1 MKILHVETGRHLYGG
16 PQQVLYLSAGL
27 ARRGVDNILVCPPG
41 SDVDVAARSQGI
53 AVINLECAGDLDLRF
68 AWRLR
73 QLLTEQAPDIVHC
86 HSRRGG
92 DFLGGQA
99 AAMAGIPALVS
110 RRVDN
115 REPGFLSSLRYRQF
129 QKVVAIS
136 ETIADVLA
144 DAGLVSDKITV
155 IRYAIYADRFSADP
169 YVYKFQRLFE
179 IDPGHFVIASAA
191 QFIPRKGHRYLLR
204 AVAGLKQQY
213 PQLKLILFGQG
224 PLENELR
231 AMTAQLDLGNVVQ
244 FAGFR
249 QDLDDYLGCFDLLA
263 HPALQE
269 GLGVIALKASAAGVP
284 VIGFEAGGLRE
295 VVAHGETGL
304 LVPAGDVQS
313 LGNAI
318 GSLIDNEELR
328 DQYGRMA
335 AKRMREEFSV
345 AQMVDKH
352 MTLYASIINA

>member
-16 PQQVLYLSAGL
+16 PQQVLYLSEGL
-27 ARRGVDNILVCPPG
+27 ARRGVDNILVCPPD

-115 REPGFLSSLRYRQF
+115 RELGFLSSIRYRQF

-144 DAGLVSDKITV
+144 DAGLVRDKITL
-155 IRYAIYADRFSADP
+155 IRDAIDADRFSADP
-169 YVYKFQRLFE
+169 DVGTFQRLFQIE
-179 IDPGHFVIASAA
+179 PENFVIASAA

-231 AMTAQLDLGNVVQ
+231 AMTAQLGLGNVVQ

-269 GLGVIALKASAAGVP
+269 GLGVIALKASAAGVA
-284 VIGFEAGGLRE
+284 VIGFEVGGLRE
-295 VVAHGETGL
+295 VVSHGETGL
-304 LVPAGDVQS
+304 LVPAGDVQR

-345 AQMVDKH
+345 TQMVDKH